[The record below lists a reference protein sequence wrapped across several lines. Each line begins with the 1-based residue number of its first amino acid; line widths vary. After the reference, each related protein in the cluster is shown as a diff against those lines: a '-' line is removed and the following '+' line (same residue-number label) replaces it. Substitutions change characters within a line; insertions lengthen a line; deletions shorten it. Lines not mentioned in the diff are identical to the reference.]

1 VTTTGRAEVD
11 LVVYLDAGAIGG
23 AEMTLSQ
30 VLGGLPERFRV
41 TIVGVERGMG
51 DEVLQWLADAR
62 PGTTHRLLDP
72 IDGSRDLRHMREHRR
87 AFRAL
92 RPDVILFN
100 LSSMS
105 SCQWAMSAA
114 LSLRTVPVVV
124 VENSP
129 MRTWSRTSNLL
140 KRANSSRL
148 AAHVAVGE
156 QTSRIIEE
164 TANLRA
170 GSVATMYHGVPAPR
184 LDTPSE
190 RRRDDERVIVNVARH
205 DPVKGL
211 DVLLRAMS
219 SIPDNVRL
227 VQVGGG
233 TETESLLALR
243 DELGLGDRVEF
254 RDLPWDQRAAD
265 LLAGFDLFV
274 LSSRVEGLPVTIM
287 EAMLAGRAVVA
298 TDVGSVREE
307 VIDGETGRVVAPDD
321 AHALAAAV
329 TELVADDA
337 RRDEMGRRARAIA
350 EEMFTVDATVDRY
363 VALFDRVL
371 AARPE

>member
-1 VTTTGRAEVD
+1 
-11 LVVYLDAGAIGG
+11 
-23 AEMTLSQ
+23 M
-30 VLGGLPERFRV
+30 
-41 TIVGVERGMG
+41 
-51 DEVLQWLADAR
+51 
-62 PGTTHRLLDP
+62 
-72 IDGSRDLRHMREHRR
+72 
-87 AFRAL
+87 
-92 RPDVILFN
+92 
-100 LSSMS
+100 
-105 SCQWAMSAA
+105 
-114 LSLRTVPVVV
+114 
-124 VENSP
+124 
-129 MRTWSRTSNLL
+129 
-140 KRANSSRL
+140 
-148 AAHVAVGE
+148 
-156 QTSRIIEE
+156 
-164 TANLRA
+164 
-170 GSVATMYHGVPAPR
+170 
-184 LDTPSE
+184 
-190 RRRDDERVIVNVARH
+190 NVARH

-321 AHALAAAV
+321 ADALAAADHR
-329 TELVADDA
+329 AGGRRCPP
-337 RRDEMGRRARAIA
+337 RRDGSPGREIA

-371 AARPE
+371 AAPVRVSADPVPAGRPAGSPIRPAFAP